1 MTYDKR
7 IDLLGHRESL
17 VDDRSRPIITVL
29 DLQTLVGPRQG
40 LSGCLNISS
49 ESVLQEW
56 SALQYDAVL

>member
-7 IDLLGHRESL
+7 IDLLGRRESL
-17 VDDRSRPIITVL
+17 VDDRSRIITVL

-56 SALQYDAVL
+56 SAIQYDAVC

>member
-7 IDLLGHRESL
+7 IDLLGRRESL
-17 VDDRSRPIITVL
+17 LDDRSRIITVL

-56 SALQYDAVL
+56 SAIQYDAVL

>member
-7 IDLLGHRESL
+7 IDLLGRCESL
-17 VDDRSRPIITVL
+17 VDDRSRIITVL

-49 ESVLQEW
+49 ESVLQE
-56 SALQYDAVL
+56 

>member
-7 IDLLGHRESL
+7 IDLLGRRESL
-17 VDDRSRPIITVL
+17 LDDRSRIKTVL

-56 SALQYDAVL
+56 SAIQYDAVL

>member
-7 IDLLGHRESL
+7 IDLLGRRESL
-17 VDDRSRPIITVL
+17 VDDRSRIITVL

-56 SALQYDAVL
+56 SAIQYDAVL

>member
-7 IDLLGHRESL
+7 IDLLGRRESL
-17 VDDRSRPIITVL
+17 LDDRSRIKTVL